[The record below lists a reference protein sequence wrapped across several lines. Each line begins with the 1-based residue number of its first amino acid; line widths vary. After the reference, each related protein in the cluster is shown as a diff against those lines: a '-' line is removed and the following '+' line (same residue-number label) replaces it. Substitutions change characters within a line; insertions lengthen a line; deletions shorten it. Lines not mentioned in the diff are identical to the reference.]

1 MLPTMITNRLGHSGF
16 APRSAC
22 WAATRLLPLLVM
34 GGGSLAAAQPV
45 QPATQQAAPPLPT
58 AAPADPT
65 QMQPGQMQP
74 GQLQP
79 YGAPPVQVVGADLQ
93 FQMQQLMSALTDHSR
108 TLEIS
113 TIRRRNQGLLAGGSV
128 LFALGYTG
136 AIIGGSILLEENQ
149 TDSFARDSA
158 TGRNAGGVL
167 LIPVLGPFI
176 SSLIMREPIWSL
188 NWSLID
194 GMGQLGGVVM
204 MTAAILSN
212 RKLPSPLVGLRLSPI
227 RTGTTQGLALTGAF

>member
-1 MLPTMITNRLGHSGF
+1 
-16 APRSAC
+16 
-22 WAATRLLPLLVM
+22 M
-34 GGGSLAAAQPV
+34 GCGSLATAQPV
-45 QPATQQAAPPLPT
+45 QPPTQQAAPPLPI
-58 AAPADPT
+58 AAPTDPT
-65 QMQPGQMQP
+65 QLQPGHSQP
-74 GQLQP
+74 GQLQPGQLHP

-93 FQMQQLMSALTDHSR
+93 FQMQQLMSALVDHSR
-108 TLEIS
+108 TLEVS

-149 TDSFARDSA
+149 VDSFARDSA

-176 SSLIMREPIWSL
+176 SSLIIREPIWSL

-212 RKLPSPLVGLRLSPI
+212 RKLPSPLVGLQLTPI
-227 RTGTTQGLALTGAF
+227 RTGTSQGLALTGAF

>member
-1 MLPTMITNRLGHSGF
+1 MITNRLGHSGF

-58 AAPADPT
+58 AAPTDPA
-65 QMQPGQMQP
+65 QLQPGQMQP

-212 RKLPSPLVGLRLSPI
+212 RKLPSPLVGLQLSPI

>member
-1 MLPTMITNRLGHSGF
+1 
-16 APRSAC
+16 
-22 WAATRLLPLLVM
+22 M
-34 GGGSLAAAQPV
+34 GCGSLAAAQPV
-45 QPATQQAAPPLPT
+45 QPPTQQAAQPQQPT
-58 AAPADPT
+58 AAPTDPA
-65 QMQPGQMQP
+65 QLQPSQLQP
-74 GQLQP
+74 SQLQPSQLQP

-93 FQMQQLMSALTDHSR
+93 FQMQQLMSALVDHSR
-108 TLEIS
+108 TLEVS

-149 TDSFARDSA
+149 VDSFARDSA

-176 SSLIMREPIWSL
+176 SSLIVREPIWSL

-204 MTAAILSN
+204 MTAAIFSN
-212 RKLPSPLVGLRLSPI
+212 RKLPSPLVGLQLSPI

>member
-1 MLPTMITNRLGHSGF
+1 MG
-16 APRSAC
+16 SA
-22 WAATRLLPLLVM
+22 
-34 GGGSLAAAQPV
+34 SLAAAQPV
-45 QPATQQAAPPLPT
+45 QPPTQATQPLPT
-58 AAPADPT
+58 AAPEPM

-74 GQLQP
+74 GQMQPGQMQP

-93 FQMQQLMSALTDHSR
+93 FQMQQLMSALVDHSR
-108 TLEIS
+108 TLEVS

-149 TDSFARDSA
+149 VDSFARDSA

-176 SSLIMREPIWSL
+176 SSLIVREPIWSL

-212 RKLPSPLVGLRLSPI
+212 RKLPSPLVGLQLTPI
-227 RTGTTQGLALTGAF
+227 RTSTTQGLALTGAF